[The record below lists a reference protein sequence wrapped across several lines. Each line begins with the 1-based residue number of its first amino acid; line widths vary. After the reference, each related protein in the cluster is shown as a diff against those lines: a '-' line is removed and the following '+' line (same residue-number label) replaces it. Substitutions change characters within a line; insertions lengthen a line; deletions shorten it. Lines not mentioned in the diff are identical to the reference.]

1 MALKPQMQAQLT
13 ETLDKLQDLV
23 DDTADEAQQ
32 LGRTARREIRSH
44 PNASVAIALGAGFL
58 AGILMA
64 SACRK

>member
-1 MALKPQMQAQLT
+1 MALKPQVQTQLT

-23 DDTADEAQQ
+23 DDTADEAQH
-32 LGRTARREIRSH
+32 LGRTARREIRNH

-64 SACRK
+64 AACRR